1 MLLQKVYNG
10 DTLGEFEEFLKGL
23 CEGLRVELTDLSL
36 VENGWIKIML
46 SGEDEKVA
54 VRFLE
59 REVGLAP
66 VSIESVKH
74 FSVLYGRVVFSGQ
87 SRAEVFVDV
96 GVLSPK
102 PVYAAVPLQR
112 LQGQLIDGRKFALG
126 RIVELFGLVDGFP
139 LEVRIIKIGIDEF
152 RVELTERQLKLYN
165 SWVGSRVDRLVVL
178 GALCESV
185 EEAVWKGRLNR
196 DVLGVESLSVLEH
209 VVTCKLGTDAVGLVS
224 RLGRWLPRAGLV
236 VFSPR
241 RILELVGDRW

>member
-10 DTLGEFEEFLKGL
+10 DSLGEFEEFLKGL

-36 VENGWIKIML
+36 VENGWIKIMV

-74 FSVLYGRVVFSGQ
+74 FSVLYGRVVFSGR

-102 PVYAAVPLQR
+102 PVYAALPLQR
-112 LQGQLIDGRKFALG
+112 LQGQLIDGKKFALE

-139 LEVRIIKIGIDEF
+139 LEARIIKIGVDEF
-152 RVELTERQLKLYN
+152 RAELTERQLKLYN

-178 GALCESV
+178 GALGERV
-185 EEAVWKGRLNR
+185 REAVRRARLKR
-196 DVLGVESLSVLEH
+196 DVLGVESLDILEH
-209 VVTCKLGTDAVGLVS
+209 AVICNLGTDAKGLVPK
-224 RLGRWLPRAGLV
+224 LGGWLPDASFAR
-236 VFSPR
+236 FSPH
-241 RILELVGDRW
+241 RILELVSGRW